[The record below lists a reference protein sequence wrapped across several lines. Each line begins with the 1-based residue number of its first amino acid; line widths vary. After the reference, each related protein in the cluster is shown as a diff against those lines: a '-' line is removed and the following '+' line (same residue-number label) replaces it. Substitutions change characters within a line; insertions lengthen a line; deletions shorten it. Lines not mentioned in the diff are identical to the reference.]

1 MAEFLGVPPLP
12 QHFIILKFC
21 YDFVYDYL
29 VVDHGDKIEIGEVSI
44 WGDCFSF
51 DDLKERGRRR
61 KKPELFFIHWFSTQ
75 MLTDPPPRPLC
86 VWYQHL
92 GICSLL
98 RFALAGS

>member
-44 WGDCFSF
+44 WGDCF
-51 DDLKERGRRR
+51 
-61 KKPELFFIHWFSTQ
+61 FF
-75 MLTDPPPRPLC
+75 
-86 VWYQHL
+86 
-92 GICSLL
+92 
-98 RFALAGS
+98 